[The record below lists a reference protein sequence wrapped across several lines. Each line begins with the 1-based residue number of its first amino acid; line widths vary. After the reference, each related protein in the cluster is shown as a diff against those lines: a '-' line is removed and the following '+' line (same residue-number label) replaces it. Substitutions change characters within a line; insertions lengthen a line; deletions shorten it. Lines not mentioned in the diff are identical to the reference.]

1 MKRTAPP
8 TIFAGGFGNNRMIA
22 SAVNDLPQPD
32 SPTMARV
39 SPAETVSDRP
49 STAGNTPRRVN
60 NDTCRSSIERIGVGT
75 ALLPM
80 IISAIPQLGV
90 KRIVEAIAHK
100 VEREHSEHDR
110 ETRHRTDV
118 PGRANERPAV
128 PDQLSPTGD
137 IGIS

>member
-60 NDTCRSSIERIGVGT
+60 NDTCRFF
-75 ALLPM
+75 
-80 IISAIPQLGV
+80 
-90 KRIVEAIAHK
+90 
-100 VEREHSEHDR
+100 DR
-110 ETRHRTDV
+110 EDWRWNGFAAHDHLSD
-118 PGRANERPAV
+118 PAAW
-128 PDQLSPTGD
+128 G
-137 IGIS
+137 